1 LRELWSKAERGCGVG
16 EKRER
21 RNKDGGRNIKGCMC
35 VKGEQQEATS
45 MVCTMNEEGKKQI
58 NILAVPSKVNGYK
71 LDSL

>member
-1 LRELWSKAERGCGVG
+1 
-16 EKRER
+16 
-21 RNKDGGRNIKGCMC
+21 MC